1 MEITKQDNIF
11 LDQFKGKLKTSQDDI
26 ARAMKY
32 SKYYKEASDD
42 DIQTDAERVYKK
54 LQTVNSEYMKWFEVL
69 LAIVFAL
76 IGYMSPV
83 WLLMFQKKMRLME
96 MEDEVMQ
103 FHTIILMLMKIERVN
118 VEMILEWLERYSN
131 IFKAPLSKCINNYEA
146 GAWEALEAMKDE
158 ISYQEMTRIIE
169 SMQAAV
175 EKIPIRDAF
184 DELDSERDYYQEKRK
199 EGKLLIWL
207 KERFYSLINKI
218 SDVEFYKNA
227 SDFRLFNRK
236 VLNSILD
243 MEEYYRFSKG
253 LFSYI
258 GYNTYYMPYEV
269 NERKYGKSSWS
280 LFGLFKYAL
289 NGIIGFSVAPLKLA
303 TILGL
308 ITMILSLIYIIVII
322 IKKIFIGIAVSG
334 YPTIICLILIFG
346 GLQMFL
352 LGVIG
357 EYLGRT
363 YVELKKRPIYIIKE
377 EVIKDN
383 K

>member
-1 MEITKQDNIF
+1 MKLSLVIPCYNEEKNIEPFMKCCIETFGNNKNIEYIFINDGSKYNTFLEIKKIIEKYKNENILGISF
-11 LDQFKGKLKTSQDDI
+11 SRNFGKEAAMLAGLKKSKGKFT
-26 ARAMKY
+26 
-32 SKYYKEASDD
+32 
-42 DIQTDAERVYKK
+42 
-54 LQTVNSEYMKWFEVL
+54 
-69 LAIVFAL
+69 AL
-76 IGYMSPV
+76 IDADLQQNPKYV
-83 WLLMFQKKMRLME
+83 KQ
-96 MEDEVMQ
+96 
-103 FHTIILMLMKIERVN
+103 MLEYIEGHGEYDCVT
-118 VEMILEWLERYSN
+118 
-131 IFKAPLSKCINNYEA
+131 C
-146 GAWEALEAMKDE
+146 
-158 ISYQEMTRIIE
+158 
-169 SMQAAV
+169 
-175 EKIPIRDAF
+175 
-184 DELDSERDYYQEKRK
+184 YQEKRK
-199 EGKLLIWL
+199 EGKLLTWL

-243 MEEYYRFSKG
+243 MKEYYRFSKG

-269 NERKYGKSSWS
+269 NERMYGKSSWS

-308 ITMILSLIYIIVII
+308 ITMILSLIYLIVII

-363 YVELKKRPIYIIKE
+363 YIETKKRPVYIIKGE
-377 EVIKDN
+377 ITKRKEN
-383 K
+383 KND

>member
-1 MEITKQDNIF
+1 MKLSLVIPCYNEEKNIEPFMKCCIETFGNNKNIEYIFINDGSKDNTFLEIKKIIEKYKNENILGISF
-11 LDQFKGKLKTSQDDI
+11 SRNFGKEAAMLAGLKKSKGKFT
-26 ARAMKY
+26 
-32 SKYYKEASDD
+32 
-42 DIQTDAERVYKK
+42 
-54 LQTVNSEYMKWFEVL
+54 
-69 LAIVFAL
+69 AL
-76 IGYMSPV
+76 IDADLQQNPKYV
-83 WLLMFQKKMRLME
+83 KQ
-96 MEDEVMQ
+96 
-103 FHTIILMLMKIERVN
+103 MLEYIEGHGEYDCVT
-118 VEMILEWLERYSN
+118 
-131 IFKAPLSKCINNYEA
+131 C
-146 GAWEALEAMKDE
+146 
-158 ISYQEMTRIIE
+158 
-169 SMQAAV
+169 
-175 EKIPIRDAF
+175 
-184 DELDSERDYYQEKRK
+184 YQEKRK
-199 EGKLLIWL
+199 EGKLLTWL

-243 MEEYYRFSKG
+243 MKEYYRFSKG

-269 NERKYGKSSWS
+269 NERMYGKSSWS

-308 ITMILSLIYIIVII
+308 ITMILSLIYLIVII

-363 YVELKKRPIYIIKE
+363 YIETKKKPVYIIKGE
-377 EVIKDN
+377 ITKRKEN
-383 K
+383 KND

>member
-1 MEITKQDNIF
+1 MKLSLVIPCYNEEKNIEPFMKCCIETFGNNKNIEYIFINDGSKDNTFLEIKKIIEKYKNENILGISF
-11 LDQFKGKLKTSQDDI
+11 SRNFG
-26 ARAMKY
+26 
-32 SKYYKEASDD
+32 KEA
-42 DIQTDAERVYKK
+42 AMLAGLKK
-54 LQTVNSEYMKWFEVL
+54 SKGEFT
-69 LAIVFAL
+69 AL
-76 IGYMSPV
+76 IDADLQQHPKYVKQM
-83 WLLMFQKKMRLME
+83 LE
-96 MEDEVMQ
+96 YIEEHDEYDCV
-103 FHTIILMLMKIERVN
+103 T
-118 VEMILEWLERYSN
+118 
-131 IFKAPLSKCINNYEA
+131 C
-146 GAWEALEAMKDE
+146 
-158 ISYQEMTRIIE
+158 
-169 SMQAAV
+169 
-175 EKIPIRDAF
+175 
-184 DELDSERDYYQEKRK
+184 YQEKRK
-199 EGKLLIWL
+199 ESKLLIWL

-308 ITMILSLIYIIVII
+308 ITMILSLIYLIVII

-357 EYLGRT
+357 EYLGRS

-377 EVIKDN
+377 EVTKDN
-383 K
+383 Q

>member
-1 MEITKQDNIF
+1 MLAGLKKS
-11 LDQFKGKLKTSQDDI
+11 KGEFT
-26 ARAMKY
+26 
-32 SKYYKEASDD
+32 
-42 DIQTDAERVYKK
+42 
-54 LQTVNSEYMKWFEVL
+54 
-69 LAIVFAL
+69 AL
-76 IGYMSPV
+76 IDADLQQHPKYVKQMLEYIEGH
-83 WLLMFQKKMRLME
+83 
-96 MEDEVMQ
+96 DEYDCV
-103 FHTIILMLMKIERVN
+103 T
-118 VEMILEWLERYSN
+118 
-131 IFKAPLSKCINNYEA
+131 C
-146 GAWEALEAMKDE
+146 
-158 ISYQEMTRIIE
+158 
-169 SMQAAV
+169 
-175 EKIPIRDAF
+175 
-184 DELDSERDYYQEKRK
+184 YQEKRK

-258 GYNTYYMPYEV
+258 GYNTYYMSYEV

-280 LFGLFKYAL
+280 LFGLFKYAI

>member
-1 MEITKQDNIF
+1 MKLSLVIPCYNEEKNIEPFMKCCIETFGNNKNIEYIFINDGSKDNTFLEIKKIIEKYKNENILGISF
-11 LDQFKGKLKTSQDDI
+11 SRNFG
-26 ARAMKY
+26 
-32 SKYYKEASDD
+32 KEA
-42 DIQTDAERVYKK
+42 AMLAGLKK
-54 LQTVNSEYMKWFEVL
+54 SKGEFT
-69 LAIVFAL
+69 AL
-76 IGYMSPV
+76 IDADLQQHPKYVKQM
-83 WLLMFQKKMRLME
+83 LE
-96 MEDEVMQ
+96 YIEEHDEYDCV
-103 FHTIILMLMKIERVN
+103 T
-118 VEMILEWLERYSN
+118 
-131 IFKAPLSKCINNYEA
+131 C
-146 GAWEALEAMKDE
+146 
-158 ISYQEMTRIIE
+158 
-169 SMQAAV
+169 
-175 EKIPIRDAF
+175 
-184 DELDSERDYYQEKRK
+184 YQEKRK

-308 ITMILSLIYIIVII
+308 ITMILSLIYLIVII

-357 EYLGRT
+357 EYLGRS

-377 EVIKDN
+377 EVTKDN
-383 K
+383 Q

>member
-1 MEITKQDNIF
+1 MKLSLVIPCYNEEKNIEPFMKCCIETFGNNKNIEYIFINDGSKDNTFLEIKKIIEKYKNENILGISF
-11 LDQFKGKLKTSQDDI
+11 SRNFGKEAAMLAGLKKSKGKFT
-26 ARAMKY
+26 
-32 SKYYKEASDD
+32 
-42 DIQTDAERVYKK
+42 
-54 LQTVNSEYMKWFEVL
+54 
-69 LAIVFAL
+69 AL
-76 IGYMSPV
+76 IDADLQQNPKYV
-83 WLLMFQKKMRLME
+83 KQ
-96 MEDEVMQ
+96 
-103 FHTIILMLMKIERVN
+103 MLEYIEGHGEYDCVT
-118 VEMILEWLERYSN
+118 
-131 IFKAPLSKCINNYEA
+131 C
-146 GAWEALEAMKDE
+146 
-158 ISYQEMTRIIE
+158 
-169 SMQAAV
+169 
-175 EKIPIRDAF
+175 
-184 DELDSERDYYQEKRK
+184 YQEKRK
-199 EGKLLIWL
+199 EGKLLTWL

-243 MEEYYRFSKG
+243 MKEYYRFSKG

-269 NERKYGKSSWS
+269 NERMYGKSSWS

-308 ITMILSLIYIIVII
+308 ITMILSLIYLIVII

-363 YVELKKRPIYIIKE
+363 YIETKKRPVYIIKGE
-377 EVIKDN
+377 ITKRKEN
-383 K
+383 KND

>member
-1 MEITKQDNIF
+1 MKLSLVIPCYNEEKNIEPFMKCCIETFGNNKNIEYIFINDGSKDNTFLEIKKIIEKYKNENILGISF
-11 LDQFKGKLKTSQDDI
+11 SRNFGKEAAMLAGLKKSKGKFT
-26 ARAMKY
+26 
-32 SKYYKEASDD
+32 
-42 DIQTDAERVYKK
+42 
-54 LQTVNSEYMKWFEVL
+54 
-69 LAIVFAL
+69 AL
-76 IGYMSPV
+76 IDADLQQNPKYV
-83 WLLMFQKKMRLME
+83 KQ
-96 MEDEVMQ
+96 
-103 FHTIILMLMKIERVN
+103 MLEYIEGHGEYDCVT
-118 VEMILEWLERYSN
+118 
-131 IFKAPLSKCINNYEA
+131 C
-146 GAWEALEAMKDE
+146 
-158 ISYQEMTRIIE
+158 
-169 SMQAAV
+169 
-175 EKIPIRDAF
+175 
-184 DELDSERDYYQEKRK
+184 YQEKIK
-199 EGKLLIWL
+199 EGKLLTWL

-243 MEEYYRFSKG
+243 MKEYYRFSKG

-269 NERKYGKSSWS
+269 NERMYGKSSWS

-308 ITMILSLIYIIVII
+308 ITMILSLIYLIVII
-322 IKKIFIGIAVSG
+322 IKKIFIGIAISG

-363 YVELKKRPIYIIKE
+363 YIETKKRPVYIIKGE
-377 EVIKDN
+377 ITKRKEN
-383 K
+383 KND